1 MLEEKYASDLWG
13 VEAMKGVL
21 MYASWVAGPV
31 LQITLLL
38 FMFRRK
44 WHVVFP
50 RFFSYITFQIVKSG
64 ILFVV
69 YRYSPDNYFDAY
81 WAGNAIS
88 VLLGV
93 AVMDEIL
100 QHLLKQYGGI
110 QKLAS
115 VIFRWACGLLI
126 LLSIVNAFSTQQASA
141 DRVVSAVLAFDRSE
155 RVMQCGLCILLMI
168 LCRLLRN
175 CWRQPVFGIAL
186 GFGIFACIEMVL
198 VSVVM
203 YFGDGPAAIVSLTKS
218 SAYNAI
224 TVLWI
229 AYLRQSESTLGIEQ
243 AEQLSALNVVLVGST
258 EAGDPRFISMVEQM
272 VDRVLSRHSWPR
284 PVVQGS
290 QIVGSKPQPEERN

>member
-1 MLEEKYASDLWG
+1 MNG
-13 VEAMKGVL
+13 IL

-44 WHVVFP
+44 WNGVFP
-50 RFFSYITFQIVKSG
+50 RFFSYIIFQIVKSG

-69 YRYSPDNYFDAY
+69 YRYSPDNYFDTY

-88 VLLGV
+88 VLLSV

-126 LLSIVNAFSTQQASA
+126 VLSIVNAFSTQQASA

-168 LCRLLRN
+168 LSRFLRN

-186 GFGIFACIEMVL
+186 GFGVFACIEMVL

-203 YFGDGPAAIVSLTKS
+203 YFGDGPGAIISLIKS
-218 SAYNAI
+218 SAYNAV

-229 AYLRQSESTLGIEQ
+229 LYLRRQTEPIVEIE
-243 AEQLSALNVVLVGST
+243 AAGQLSALNVALVGTT
-258 EAGDPRFISMVEQM
+258 EAADPRFISMVEQM
-272 VDRVLSRHSWPR
+272 VDRVLARHSWPR

-290 QIVGSKPQPEERN
+290 QIVGRKPQSEEHN

>member
-1 MLEEKYASDLWG
+1 
-13 VEAMKGVL
+13 VEAMKSIL
-21 MYASWVAGPV
+21 MYASWVAGPM
-31 LQITLLL
+31 LQITLVF
-38 FMFRRK
+38 FMLQRK
-44 WHVVFP
+44 LHGVFP
-50 RFFSYITFQIVKSG
+50 RFFSYIIFQIVKSG
-64 ILFVV
+64 ILFVI
-69 YRYSPDNYFDAY
+69 YRYSADNYFDAY
-81 WAGNAIS
+81 WAGNALS

-155 RVMQCGLCILLMI
+155 RLMQCGLCILLMI
-168 LCRLLRN
+168 LCRFLRN

-203 YFGDGPAAIVSLTKS
+203 YFGDGPGAIISLIKS
-218 SAYNAI
+218 SAYNAV

-229 AYLRQSESTLGIEQ
+229 MYLRYQNDSIIEVE
-243 AEQLSALNVVLVGST
+243 AAGQLSILNVALVGST
-258 EAGDPRFISMVEQM
+258 EAGDPRFMSMVEQM
-272 VDRVLSRHSWPR
+272 VDRVLARHPWPR
-284 PVVQGS
+284 PVVRGS
-290 QIVGSKPQPEERN
+290 QVVGRKPQSEERN

>member
-1 MLEEKYASDLWG
+1 
-13 VEAMKGVL
+13 MKVIL
-21 MYASWVAGPV
+21 TYASWAAGPI
-31 LQITLLL
+31 LQITLIL
-38 FMFRRK
+38 FMFQRK
-44 WHVVFP
+44 LHGVFP
-50 RFFSYITFQIVKSG
+50 RFFSYIIFQIVKSG

-69 YRYSPDNYFDAY
+69 YRYSQENYFDAY

-93 AVMDEIL
+93 VVMDEIL
-100 QHLLKQYGGI
+100 QHLLQQYGGI

-126 LLSIVNAFSTQQASA
+126 LLSIVNAFSTQQAGA
-141 DRVVSAVLAFDRSE
+141 DRVVSAVLLFDRSV

-168 LCRLLRN
+168 LCRFLRN
-175 CWRQPVFGIAL
+175 CWRQHVFGIAL

-203 YFGDGPAAIVSLTKS
+203 YFGDGPTAIVSLIKS
-218 SAYNAI
+218 STYNAV

-229 AYLRQSESTLGIEQ
+229 VYLMRQVESTLEIEE
-243 AEQLSALNVVLVGST
+243 ADQLSALNVMLVGST
-258 EAGDPRFISMVEQM
+258 EAGDPGFISMVEQM
-272 VDRVLSRHSWPR
+272 ADRVLSRHPWPR

-290 QIVGSKPQPEERN
+290 QIVGRKPQPEERN

>member
-1 MLEEKYASDLWG
+1 
-13 VEAMKGVL
+13 MKIIL
-21 MYASWVAGPV
+21 MYATWVAGPI
-31 LQITLLL
+31 LQITLVL

-44 WHVVFP
+44 LHGVFP
-50 RFFSYITFQIVKSG
+50 RFFSYIIFQIVKSG

-69 YRYSPDNYFDAY
+69 YRYSQENYFDAY

-93 AVMDEIL
+93 VVMDEIL
-100 QHLLKQYGGI
+100 QHLLKKYGGI

-126 LLSIVNAFSTQQASA
+126 LLSIVNAFSMYQAGA

-155 RVMQCGLCILLMI
+155 RVMQCGLCILLMT
-168 LCRLLRN
+168 LCRFLRN
-175 CWRQPVFGIAL
+175 CWRQHVFGIAL

-203 YFGDGPAAIVSLTKS
+203 YFGDGPAAIVSLIKS
-218 SAYNAI
+218 SAYNAV

-229 AYLRQSESTLGIEQ
+229 VYLKRQVESTWEIEE
-243 AEQLSALNVVLVGST
+243 ADQLSALNVVLVGST
-258 EAGDPRFISMVEQM
+258 EAGDPGFISMVEKM
-272 VDRVLSRHSWPR
+272 ADRVLSRHSWPR
-284 PVVQGS
+284 PIVQGS
-290 QIVGSKPQPEERN
+290 QIVGRKPQPEERN

>member
-1 MLEEKYASDLWG
+1 MNG
-13 VEAMKGVL
+13 IL
-21 MYASWVAGPV
+21 MYANWVAGPV

-38 FMFRRK
+38 FMFQRK
-44 WHVVFP
+44 LHGVFP
-50 RFFSYITFQIVKSG
+50 RFFSYIILQIVKSG

-69 YRYSPDNYFDAY
+69 YRYAEDNYFDAY
-81 WAGNAIS
+81 WAGNSIS
-88 VLLGV
+88 VLFGV
-93 AVMDEIL
+93 VVMDEIL

-126 LLSIVNAFSTQQASA
+126 VLSIVNAFSTQQASA
-141 DRVVSAVLAFDRSE
+141 DRVMSAVLAFDRSE

-168 LCRLLRN
+168 LCRFLRN

-203 YFGDGPAAIVSLTKS
+203 YFGDGPAAIVSLIKS

-229 AYLRQSESTLGIEQ
+229 VYLSRQTEAISEIE
-243 AEQLSALNVVLVGST
+243 ETKQLSALNVALAGST

-290 QIVGSKPQPEERN
+290 QVVGRKPQSEERN

>member
-1 MLEEKYASDLWG
+1 
-13 VEAMKGVL
+13 MKSLL

-31 LQITLLL
+31 LQLTLLL
-38 FMFRRK
+38 FMFQRK
-44 WHVVFP
+44 RHAVFP
-50 RFFSYITFQIVKSG
+50 RFFSYIIFQIVKSG
-64 ILFVV
+64 ILFVI

-100 QHLLKQYGGI
+100 QHLLKKYGGI

-141 DRVVSAVLAFDRSE
+141 DRVVAAVLAFDRSE

-168 LCRLLRN
+168 LCRFLRN
-175 CWRQPVFGIAL
+175 CWRQPVFGIAM

-198 VSVVM
+198 VSIVM
-203 YFGDGPAAIVSLTKS
+203 YFGDGSAAIVSLIKS
-218 SAYNAI
+218 SAYNAV

-229 AYLRQSESTLGIEQ
+229 LYLRYQNKSIVEIE
-243 AEQLSALNVVLVGST
+243 AAGQLSALNVALVGST

-272 VDRVLSRHSWPR
+272 VDRVLARNSWPK

-290 QIVGSKPQPEERN
+290 QIVGREPQSEERN